1 MSETLKLRTTAF
13 GGFQRQDVVDYIEQS
28 AREHAAQLNALRAEL
43 KQAQEALT
51 TLEGEKARAD
61 ALSRRCD
68 ALSVRVDALSPLEKE
83 VESLRTQVEQYRPQ
97 AEAYRELKDRLA
109 GIELDAQTRAAQLLH
124 QAEEEAESKR
134 REAQALLDRV
144 MTEYS
149 QLGTSADSA
158 ITDVICKLTDLRASL
173 SNLTALQDQMGGEGH
188 A

>member
-124 QAEEEAESKR
+124 QAEAEAESKR

-149 QLGTSADSA
+149 RLGTSADSA